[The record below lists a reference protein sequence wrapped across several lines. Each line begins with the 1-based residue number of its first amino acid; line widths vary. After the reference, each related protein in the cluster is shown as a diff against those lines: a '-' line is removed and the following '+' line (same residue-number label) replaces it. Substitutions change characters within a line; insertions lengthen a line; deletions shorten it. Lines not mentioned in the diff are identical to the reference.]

1 MKDATLIR
9 TGAVG
14 AVIAAVCCA
23 TPVLV
28 IALGAVGLAAVA
40 AYLDYVL
47 LPALAVCLGLIGY
60 GLYDFP
66 ITTGAAWRALA
77 KPPPAPASPAACS
90 APPIA

>member
-9 TGAVG
+9 TGAIG

-60 GLYDFP
+60 GLYLRRQ
-66 ITTGAAWRALA
+66 AAADCATEPGEKRERLR
-77 KPPPAPASPAACS
+77 S
-90 APPIA
+90 